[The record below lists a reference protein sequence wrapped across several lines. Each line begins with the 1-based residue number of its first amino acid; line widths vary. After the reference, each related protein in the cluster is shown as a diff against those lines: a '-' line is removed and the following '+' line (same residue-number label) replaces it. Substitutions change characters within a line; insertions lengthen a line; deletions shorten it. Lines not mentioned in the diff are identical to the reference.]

1 MSSLIIKMNQIKN
14 ELQNIIIGDGQIGG
28 TSQLKKTQVFLRR
41 YAETSEN
48 YKSEKYVKRQEEVG
62 LRRFATEQRLFY
74 TGLISESSFVTR
86 GAEQSVYRFD
96 DFHVVKLNE
105 SIFYETWL
113 DYFNNLLIHNYFFKS
128 TAYDFLGFKI
138 NNEQLC
144 AVVKQEFISDAES
157 ADLNSVKTFL
167 EFNNFK
173 NTRRNDYYNEELGLI
188 FEDLHDENVLTKNGI
203 LYFIDTVF
211 YLTENFYLI

>member
-1 MSSLIIKMNQIKN
+1 MNQIKN

>member
-173 NTRRNDYYNEELGLI
+173 NTRRNRHYIE
-188 FEDLHDENVLTKNGI
+188 
-203 LYFIDTVF
+203 
-211 YLTENFYLI
+211 